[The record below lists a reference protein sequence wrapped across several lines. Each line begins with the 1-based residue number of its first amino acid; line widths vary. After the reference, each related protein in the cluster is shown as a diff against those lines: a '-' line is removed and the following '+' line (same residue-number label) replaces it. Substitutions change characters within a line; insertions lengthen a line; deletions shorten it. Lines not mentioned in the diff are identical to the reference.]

1 MDKLNAQIAAINKE
15 IFNLKVQSGAII
27 KVLQKIMADVFIKNY
42 KKCSFSAQ
50 KKKNLGLHI
59 KKTHQNE
66 VQCSDCNNKLYFKS
80 CVKKHEREVHYKGR

>member
-50 KKKNLGLHI
+50 KKKILGFILKKPTKMRSSVPIVII
-59 KKTHQNE
+59 KSILKA
-66 VQCSDCNNKLYFKS
+66 V
-80 CVKKHEREVHYKGR
+80 

>member
-50 KKKNLGLHI
+50 KKKKILGFILKKPTKMRSSVPIVII
-59 KKTHQNE
+59 KSILKA
-66 VQCSDCNNKLYFKS
+66 V
-80 CVKKHEREVHYKGR
+80 